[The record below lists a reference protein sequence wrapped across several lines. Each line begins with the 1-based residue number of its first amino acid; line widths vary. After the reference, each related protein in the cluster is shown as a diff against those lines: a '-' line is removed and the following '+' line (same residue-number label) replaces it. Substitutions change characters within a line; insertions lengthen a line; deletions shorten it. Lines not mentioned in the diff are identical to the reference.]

1 MEKDSRRILGRI
13 PPEVAKSEC
22 QSAGTSTF
30 GLALS
35 LLYAGGQLFR
45 PRYYSFFLVKN
56 ENVEDSDV
64 KCVDPLARAMAAFT
78 PAGMRSTGRDNEGV
92 KVQIMAEK

>member
-1 MEKDSRRILGRI
+1 MYSIVIMEKDSRKNSRKNSPGSGQF
-13 PPEVAKSEC
+13 AKSEC

-45 PRYYSFFLVKN
+45 PRYYSFFSVKN

-64 KCVDPLARAMAAFT
+64 M
-78 PAGMRSTGRDNEGV
+78 
-92 KVQIMAEK
+92 

>member
-1 MEKDSRRILGRI
+1 M
-13 PPEVAKSEC
+13 PA
-22 QSAGTSTF
+22 A
-30 GLALS
+30 

-45 PRYYSFFLVKN
+45 PRYYSFFSVKN
-56 ENVEDSDV
+56 ENVEDTDV

-78 PAGMRSTGRDNEGV
+78 PAGMRSTGRDNEV